1 MIYYIS
7 IVLYSVILNKVLVK
21 KSDIERDIYVEGNNI
36 IRGEVL
42 AVGAGTKDEPMH
54 IVEGNLVLF
63 DKNSAI
69 ELPFE
74 NDLYVIEQQAI
85 IAIEKGDESKK

>member
-42 AVGAGTKDEPMH
+42 AVGAGTKDEPM
-54 IVEGNLVLF
+54 F